1 MPIPAT
7 TGTQASVFRT
17 LRSSAVP
24 GMPSRAA
31 WTRPNV
37 IMAINSRPTA
47 YTAPPAVTMGASTRP
62 VPGSDSQG
70 AAQGGQEEHEG
81 HCGQRHQEDG
91 RRLGPA
97 MGGVGDVDR
106 GAAVFFRRTAA
117 GQGVAGDEQHAEDD
131 AQPSNALGRVGNA
144 MS

>member
-1 MPIPAT
+1 M
-7 TGTQASVFRT
+7 FRT
-17 LRSSAVP
+17 LSVCAVP

-47 YTAPPAVTMGASTRP
+47 YTAPPAVTMGASTRAAP
-62 VPGSDSQG
+62 RYGCQG

-97 MGGVGDVDR
+97 MGGAGDSNR
-106 GAAVFFRRTAA
+106 GAAVFFRGTAA
-117 GQGVAGDEQHAEDD
+117 GQGVAGDERPREDD
-131 AQPSNALGRVGNA
+131 AQPSNVLGRVGNA
-144 MS
+144 M